1 MKTLI
6 RLLATLVPIE
16 AGLAQQTVAPT
27 TEPAGSARGDNWNDY
42 NIVSSFETG
51 YRFRTFG
58 GSFDQYRSTV
68 NFGDG
73 VRLLSS
79 FLNINSRDGHGEF
92 FDEVVLTTQGLG
104 NDPYESATF
113 RLQKNRLYRYDM
125 TWRLNDYYNP
135 GLRTG
140 GAQGLHLIDTTYTLQ
155 DHDLTLFPQ
164 SNIKFF
170 LGYSHGNQNGPA
182 LASIQLFDSTGNEFP
197 LFENVRRVRKE
208 YRLGNEIRLFG
219 VRLNWTHGWEDFKED
234 STYQSGPS
242 GGLVPN
248 NSNVLSSFQ
257 RQEPYHGTSPYWRAG
272 LFTERKY
279 FSANGRFTYTSG
291 QRGFVMDETALGIA
305 RFGAALDRQIVTAG
319 NARRPVLTTDLTLSF
334 FPTSRMTIVNH
345 TAVSNVRIDGNS
357 TYAEFDNASQAL
369 SYLAFEFLGIRRI
382 ANDTTI
388 DFRAT
393 RWLSLFG
400 GYQYSDRQIRSIEQS
415 VFQGNIFSVPSRQT
429 NLLHSGVF
437 GIRLRPAKPLS
448 IVLDGEIGRANRP
461 LTPIAERNY
470 QALDARLQYKVK
482 TLLFTAST
490 QANYNTNS
498 VVLSTY
504 ASHARNY
511 NAGAAWTP
519 REWFT
524 LDASYSKLHL
534 NTAGG
539 IAYFAYSQFIQGQ
552 QSIYVSNLHVANVAA
567 HFDLRKRADLLVGYS
582 HTQDTGDGRSNPFAP
597 GAVVLSDVPPGTQV
611 SVVPLAFHSAE
622 TFPLTFRS
630 PMARFSMPITG
641 KIRWNVGYQYYGYN
655 ERFLNGEGYRAH
667 TGYSSVLW
675 SF

>member
-1 MKTLI
+1 MKTPL
-6 RLLATLVPIE
+6 RTLLVTLVLTK
-16 AGLAQQTVAPT
+16 AGQAQQTVAPT
-27 TEPAGSARGDNWNDY
+27 TEPVGSARGDNWSDY

-73 VRLLSS
+73 IRLLSS
-79 FLNINSRDGHGEF
+79 FLTINSRDGHGNF
-92 FDEVVLTTQGLG
+92 FDEAVLTTQGLG
-104 NDPYESATF
+104 NDPHESATF

-140 GAQGLHLIDTTYTLQ
+140 GAQGLHLLDTTYTLQ

-182 LASIQLFDSTGNEFP
+182 LSSIQLFDSTGNEFP
-197 LFENVRRVRKE
+197 LFENVRRVRNE

-234 STYQSGPS
+234 ATYQSGPNQ
-242 GGLVPN
+242 GIVPN
-248 NSNVLSSFQ
+248 SNTLSSFQ
-257 RQEPYHGTSPYWRAG
+257 RQEPYHGTSPYWRVG
-272 LFTERKY
+272 LFAERKF

-291 QRGFVMDETALGIA
+291 ERGFVMDETALGTA

-319 NARRPVLTTDLTLSF
+319 NARRPVLASDLTLSF
-334 FPTSRMTIVNH
+334 FPTSRMTITNH
-345 TAVSNVRIDGNS
+345 TAVNNVRIDGNS
-357 TYAEFDNASQAL
+357 TYAEFDNTSQTL
-369 SYLAFEFLGIRRI
+369 TYLAFEFLGIRTI

-388 DFRAT
+388 DFRAAS
-393 RWLSLFG
+393 WLGLFG
-400 GYQYSDRQIRSIEQS
+400 GYQYSDRQIRSIEQN
-415 VFQGNIFSVPSRQT
+415 VFQGNIFNAPSEQT

-437 GIRLRPAKPLS
+437 GIRLKPAKPLS
-448 IVLDGEIGRANRP
+448 IVLNGEIGRANRP
-461 LTPIAERNY
+461 LTPLAERNY
-470 QALDARLQYKVK
+470 QVFDARLQYKVK
-482 TLLFTAST
+482 TFLFTAST

-519 REWFT
+519 RDWFT

-539 IAYFAYSQFIQGQ
+539 IAYFANSQFIQGE
-552 QSIYVSNLHVANVAA
+552 QSLYISNLHIANVTA
-567 HFDLRKRADLLVGYS
+567 HFDLKKRADLLVGYS
-582 HTQDTGDGRSNPFAP
+582 HTQDTGDGRGTAL
-597 GAVVLSDVPPGTQV
+597 GPGTG
-611 SVVPLAFHSAE
+611 SALPAFEAAQ
-622 TFPLTFRS
+622 TFPITFLS
-630 PMARFSMPITG
+630 PMARFSARITG

-655 ERFLNGEGYRAH
+655 QLFLNGEGYRAH

>member
-1 MKTLI
+1 MKTRLLT
-6 RLLATLVPIE
+6 LLATLILTK

-27 TEPAGSARGDNWNDY
+27 AEPVGSVRGDNWSDY
-42 NIVSSFETG
+42 NIVNSFETG

-58 GSFDQYRSTV
+58 GNFDQYRSTV

-73 VRLLSS
+73 IRLLSS
-79 FLNINSRDGHGEF
+79 FLTVNSRDGNGKF
-92 FDEVVLTTQGLG
+92 FDEAVLTTQGLG

-140 GAQGLHLIDTTYTLQ
+140 GAQGLHLLDTTYTLQ

-182 LASIQLFDSTGNEFP
+182 LSSVQLFDSSGNEFP
-197 LFENVRRVRKE
+197 LFENVRRVRNE

-234 STYQSGPS
+234 SSYQSGPNQ
-242 GGLVPN
+242 GVVPN
-248 NSNVLSSFQ
+248 SNMLSSFQ

-291 QRGFVMDETALGIA
+291 ERGFVMDETALGTA
-305 RFGAALDRQIVTAG
+305 RFGAGLDRQIITAG

-334 FPTSRMTIVNH
+334 FPTSRMTITNH
-345 TAVSNVRIDGNS
+345 TAVSNIRIDGNS
-357 TYAEFDNASQAL
+357 TYAEFDNASQTL
-369 SYLAFEFLGIRRI
+369 SYLVFEFLGIRRI
-382 ANDTTI
+382 ANDTAI

-393 RWLSLFG
+393 RWLGLFG
-400 GYQYSDRQIRSIEQS
+400 GYQYSDRQIRSIEQN
-415 VFQGNIFSVPSRQT
+415 VFQGNIFDVPSRQT
-429 NLLHSGVF
+429 NLLQSGVF
-437 GIRLRPAKPLS
+437 GIRLRPTKPLS
-448 IVLDGEIGRANRP
+448 IVLNAEIGRANRP

-470 QALDARLQYKVK
+470 QALDARLHYKVK
-482 TLLFTAST
+482 TLVFTAST

-498 VVLSTY
+498 VALSTY

-519 REWFT
+519 RDWFT

-539 IAYFAYSQFIQGQ
+539 IAYFANSQFIQGE
-552 QSIYVSNLHVANVAA
+552 QSIYISNLHAANVTA
-567 HFDLRKRADLLVGYS
+567 HFDINKRADLLVGYS
-582 HTQDTGDGRSNPFAP
+582 HTQDTGDGRSTA
-597 GAVVLSDVPPGTQV
+597 LSAGIGSALPAFQATQ
-611 SVVPLAFHSAE
+611 

-630 PMARFSMPITG
+630 PMARFSLRITG
-641 KIRWNVGYQYYGYN
+641 KIRWNAGYQYYGYN
-655 ERFLNGEGYRAH
+655 ERFLNGEDYRAH

>member
-1 MKTLI
+1 MKNRVRT
-6 RLLATLVPIE
+6 LLASLILIE

-27 TEPAGSARGDNWNDY
+27 TEPAGPARGDNWNDY
-42 NIVSSFETG
+42 NIVNSFETG

-58 GSFDQYRSTV
+58 GSYDQYRSTV

-79 FLNINSRDGHGEF
+79 FLNINSRDGHGKY

-140 GAQGLHLIDTTYTLQ
+140 GAQGLHLLDTTYTLQ

-182 LASIQLFDSTGNEFP
+182 LSSIQLFDSTGNEFP
-197 LFENVRRVRKE
+197 LFQNVRRVRRE
-208 YRLGNEIRLFG
+208 YRLGSEIRLFG
-219 VRLNWTHGWEDFKED
+219 VRLNWTRGWEDFKED

-242 GGLVPN
+242 LGIVPN
-248 NSNVLSSFQ
+248 NSNILSSFQ

-272 LFTERKY
+272 LFSERKY

-305 RFGAALDRQIVTAG
+305 RFGATADRQIVTAG
-319 NARRPVLTTDLTLSF
+319 NAQRPVLTTDLTLSF
-334 FPTSRMTIVNH
+334 FPTSRMTITNH
-345 TAVSNVRIDGNS
+345 TAVNNIRIDGNS
-357 TYAEFDNASQAL
+357 TYAEFDNSSQRL
-369 SYLAFEFLGIRRI
+369 TYLAFEFLGIRRI

-388 DFRAT
+388 DLRAT
-393 RWLSLFG
+393 PWLSLFG
-400 GYQYSDRQIRSIEQS
+400 GYQYSDRQIRSIEQN
-415 VFQGNIFSVPSRQT
+415 VFQGNIFNAPSEQT

-437 GIRLRPAKPLS
+437 GIRLRPTKALS

-470 QALDARLQYKVK
+470 HALDARLQYKVK
-482 TLLFTAST
+482 TLLLTAST

-539 IAYFAYSQFIQGQ
+539 IAYFANSQPIQGE
-552 QSIYVSNLHVANVAA
+552 QSIYVGNLYIANVTA
-567 HFDLRKRADLLVGYS
+567 HFDLRQRADLLVGYS
-582 HTQDTGDGRSNPFAP
+582 HTQDTGDGR
-597 GAVVLSDVPPGTQV
+597 G
-611 SVVPLAFHSAE
+611 VPLGPGIGSVLPAFQAAQ
-622 TFPLTFRS
+622 TFPLAFRS
-630 PMARFSMPITG
+630 PMARLSVRITG

-655 ERFLNGEGYRAH
+655 ERFLNGEDYRAH